1 MTVRTIVLLLAA
13 AVACGRD
20 SPPSDQK
27 PNVAHGSP
35 SWVVRPDSFGRVPL
49 GVPLAQAA
57 AALGDSITVDFSTFE
72 GCAETTPASFPA
84 GTSVMVLKDS
94 GQATP
99 YLERVDV
106 DTTGVLTA
114 EGAGVGDSESRV
126 LELYRGRVRV
136 EPHKYSGP
144 EGHYLVVTRSTDTL
158 FLIIFETDGKRVERY
173 RAGRRPAVEFV
184 EGCA

>member
-1 MTVRTIVLLLAA
+1 
-13 AVACGRD
+13 
-20 SPPSDQK
+20 
-27 PNVAHGSP
+27 
-35 SWVVRPDSFGRVPL
+35 
-49 GVPLAQAA
+49 
-57 AALGDSITVDFSTFE
+57 
-72 GCAETTPASFPA
+72 
-84 GTSVMVLKDS
+84 MVLKDS

>member
-1 MTVRTIVLLLAA
+1 
-13 AVACGRD
+13 
-20 SPPSDQK
+20 
-27 PNVAHGSP
+27 
-35 SWVVRPDSFGRVPL
+35 VRPDSFGRLPL
-49 GVPLAQAA
+49 GVPIAQAA
-57 AALGDSITVDFSTFE
+57 AALGESIPFSFSTFD
-72 GCAETTPASFPA
+72 GCDETAAASLPA

-94 GQATP
+94 GQSTA
-99 YLERVDV
+99 YLERIDV

-136 EPHKYSGP
+136 EPHKYTGP
-144 EGHYLVVTRSTDTL
+144 EGHYLIVSHPTDTL

>member
-1 MTVRTIVLLLAA
+1 
-13 AVACGRD
+13 
-20 SPPSDQK
+20 
-27 PNVAHGSP
+27 
-35 SWVVRPDSFGRVPL
+35 VRPDSFGRLPL
-49 GVPLAQAA
+49 GVPVAQAA
-57 AALGDSITVDFSTFE
+57 AALGESIPFNFSTFD
-72 GCAETTPASFPA
+72 GCDETTPASFPA

-94 GQATP
+94 GQSTA

-114 EGAGVGDSESRV
+114 EGAGVGDSERRV
-126 LELYRGRVRV
+126 LELYRERVRV
-136 EPHKYSGP
+136 EPHKYTGP
-144 EGHYLVVTRSTDTL
+144 EGHYLIVSHPTDTL